1 MFAAFLSTVCG
12 SLLGICVTC
21 LSAFAVTLIFRTS
34 PTANFAQASIAAFG
48 CYVVADCL
56 NNRGIPVYI
65 GVFIGMAIGVAIGL
79 FIDLLVFRKGR
90 YINELGKQIITM
102 GFVSL
107 FFGGTPLVFG
117 NPEFIPF
124 ESFYNTTKAGT
135 DSNIVINA
143 FGGEIVF
150 TKHALICTAIT
161 VVVLGTIFILLKVS
175 KWGLGVRTTAS
186 SEFTAELMGIDT
198 HVITA
203 ISWALAC
210 ALGVLAAVMYAG
222 GGAMISASFMAII
235 QVNAFLACILGGF
248 STFYGSVVGAILIP
262 VITNCVGFLA
272 NFPAFHNISRWQL
285 VIVYLLLMIVILIK
299 PQGLFGKKVVK
310 KV

>member
-12 SLLGICVTC
+12 SLLSICVTA
-21 LSAFAVTLIFRTS
+21 LSAFSVTIIFRTS
-34 PTANFAQASIAAFG
+34 TTANFAQGSIAAFG
-48 CYVVADCL
+48 CYVVAECL
-56 NNRGIPVYI
+56 NRWGVPVYL
-65 GVFIGMAIGVAIGL
+65 GVLPGMIVGVVIGL
-79 FIDLLVFRKGR
+79 FIDLMVFRKGR
-90 YINELGKQIITM
+90 HVGELGKQIITM

-107 FFGGTPLVFG
+107 FYGGIPLVFG

-124 ESFYNTTKAGT
+124 ESFYNTTKAGVE
-135 DSNIVINA
+135 SNVVLRA
-143 FGGEIVF
+143 FGGEIVL
-150 TKHALICTAIT
+150 TKHALICAAIT
-161 VVVLGTIFILLKVS
+161 AVVLAALFLLLKYS
-175 KWGLGVRTTAS
+175 KWGLGVRCTAS
-186 SEFTAELMGIDT
+186 SEFTAELMGINT

-222 GGAMISASFMAII
+222 GGAMISTSFMGTI

-248 STFYGSVVGAILIP
+248 ATFYGPIVGAVLIP
-262 VITNCVGFLA
+262 VLSNCVGFWRISL
-272 NFPAFHNISRWQL
+272 PYDISRWQM
-285 VIVYLLLMIVILIK
+285 VIVYVLLLAIILLK

>member
-12 SLLGICVTC
+12 SLLSICVTA
-21 LSAFAVTLIFRTS
+21 LSAFSVTIIFRTS
-34 PTANFAQASIAAFG
+34 TTANFAQGSIAAFG
-48 CYVVADCL
+48 CYVVAECL
-56 NNRGIPVYI
+56 NRWGVPVYL
-65 GVFIGMAIGVAIGL
+65 GVLPGMIVGVVIGL
-79 FIDLLVFRKGR
+79 FIDLMVFRKGR
-90 YINELGKQIITM
+90 HVGELGKQIITM

-107 FFGGTPLVFG
+107 FYGGIPLVFG

-124 ESFYNTTKAGT
+124 ESFYNTTKAGVEST
-135 DSNIVINA
+135 VVLRA
-143 FGGEIVF
+143 FGGEIVL
-150 TKHALICTAIT
+150 TKHALICAAIT
-161 VVVLGTIFILLKVS
+161 AVVLAALFLLLKYS
-175 KWGLGVRTTAS
+175 KWGLGVRCTAS
-186 SEFTAELMGIDT
+186 SEFTAELMGINT

-222 GGAMISASFMAII
+222 GGAMISTSFMGTI

-248 STFYGSVVGAILIP
+248 ATFYGPIVGAILIP
-262 VITNCVGFLA
+262 VLSNCVGRVA
-272 NFPAFHNISRWQL
+272 NFPAFYDINRWQR
-285 VIVYLLLMIVILIK
+285 VIVYVLLLAIILLK